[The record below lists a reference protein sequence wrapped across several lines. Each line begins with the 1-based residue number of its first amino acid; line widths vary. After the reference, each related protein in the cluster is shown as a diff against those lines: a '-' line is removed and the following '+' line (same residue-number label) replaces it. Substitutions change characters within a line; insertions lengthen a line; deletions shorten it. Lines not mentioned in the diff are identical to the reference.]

1 MLFALL
7 SGTDIKRQP
16 VPQCLIALKQKKEP
30 KDVLKEKSFY
40 VCQGRVI
47 KNTAC

>member
-16 VPQCLIALKQKKEP
+16 VLQCLIALKQKKEP
-30 KDVLKEKSFY
+30 KDVIKQKSLSCVPEKSS
-40 VCQGRVI
+40 
-47 KNTAC
+47 